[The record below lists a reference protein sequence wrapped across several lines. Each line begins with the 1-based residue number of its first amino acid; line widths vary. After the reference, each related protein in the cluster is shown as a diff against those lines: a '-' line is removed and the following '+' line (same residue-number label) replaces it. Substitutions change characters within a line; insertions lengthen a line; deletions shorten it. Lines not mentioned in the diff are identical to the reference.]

1 MDLSPFEA
9 AGALLPGMLPSGLG
23 EVRHYAHKYGIKVWF
38 DAEKATKEHYEAQV
52 VGAKDVPDAKVLAIE
67 VGFHAEHKAAERNEE
82 TLARLLESEKAWR
95 KVLGPE
101 PDTGPFLGNQKNWRR
116 VSEVW
121 DHAGLTDD
129 ASVEAA
135 ERLAD
140 YIKVLEPLR
149 LKARKRAPR
158 QSP

>member
-1 MDLSPFEA
+1 VSREFFDEVDL
-9 AGALLPGMLPSGLG
+9 ALRGFLPPALRDFSARRSSANL
-23 EVRHYAHKYGIKVWF
+23 KVWF
-38 DAEKATKEHYEAQV
+38 GDEEREHYEVQLMR
-52 VGAKDVPDAKVLAIE
+52 GAAIE

-82 TLARLLESEKAWR
+82 TLARLLDGETKWR

-101 PDTGPFLGNQKNWRR
+101 PDAGPFLGNQKNWRR

-149 LKARKRAPR
+149 LKGRKPAPR
-158 QSP
+158 SSP